1 MNSTLIN
8 GVDGQVFRVE
18 PRRGNPKVLNI
29 TLEYPNAELLGLATW
44 VENLE
49 LYLIFQVGVVGLPHP
64 IACTKREKLPEI
76 LQALLK
82 ITPQPTCGQC
92 INFDAGRGCCR
103 VRRDT
108 FVSWTACL
116 LPVEQDETACS
127 KYYARA
133 K

>member
-1 MNSTLIN
+1 MNSTLIKDI
-8 GVDGQVFRVE
+8 DGQVFRVE
-18 PRRGNPKVLNI
+18 PRRGNPKVLNV

-44 VENLE
+44 VESLE

-64 IACTKREKLPEI
+64 IACSKREALPTM

-82 ITPQPTCGQC
+82 LTPQPTCGQC
-92 INFDAGRGCCR
+92 THFDSGRGCCR

-116 LPVEQDETACS
+116 LPTTADETACS
-127 KYYARA
+127 QYCEAA
-133 K
+133 Q